1 MLRTVSLVTPAIGRV
16 ASVLSATQ
24 GPSAPPIVRYPLP
37 LGTTAYCTTAPPLS
51 SCATLLLNSSMSRG
65 FFM

>member
-1 MLRTVSLVTPAIGRV
+1 MLRTVSLVAPAIGRV

-24 GPSAPPIVRYPLP
+24 DPSAPPIVRYPLP
-37 LGTTAYCTTAPPLS
+37 LGTTAYCTAVLPLS
-51 SCATLLLNSSMSRG
+51 SSATLFRNSSMSRG